1 MADSG
6 NKSGLATAGMVLGI
20 IAIVGSWIPFLN
32 VVSIVLGVLALI
44 FSVIAL
50 VQKKSLGKAISGA
63 VLGALSIIIAIAMI
77 AAASKAIDDAVNSN
91 NSNSS
96 ESQDADTK
104 TEFNIGET
112 ASFDDKSIT
121 VTNIQRNYDTGN
133 QFAQPES
140 GKEFVIVTVDIANN
154 GETALDYNT
163 FEFKMQDSN
172 GVQQIE
178 SFTALSEGK
187 LNSGSLAK
195 GGKVTG
201 KLAYEV
207 PKDDA
212 GLKLLYQ
219 GLNFFDNKTITF
231 NLQ

>member
-1 MADSG
+1 MGQNNKKAWYKKWWVWVLIVIVIAAIGGTMGG
-6 NKSGLATAGMVLGI
+6 NKNNTATNTGT
-20 IAIVGSWIPFLN
+20 
-32 VVSIVLGVLALI
+32 
-44 FSVIAL
+44 
-50 VQKKSLGKAISGA
+50 
-63 VLGALSIIIAIAMI
+63 
-77 AAASKAIDDAVNSN
+77 N
-91 NSNSS
+91 NS
-96 ESQDADTK
+96 SQTEKTEEK
-104 TEFNIGET
+104 TEFKVGET
-112 ASFDDKSIT
+112 ATFDDKSIT
-121 VTNIQRNYDTGN
+121 VTDVQRNYDTGN

-140 GKEFVIVTVDIANN
+140 GKEFVIVTVNIVNN
-154 GETALDYNT
+154 SNSSLDYNT

-172 GVQQIE
+172 GVQQSE
-178 SFTALSEGK
+178 AFTAISEGK

-219 GLNFFDNKTITF
+219 NFSFFDNKAITF

>member
-1 MADSG
+1 MDKNSG
-6 NKSGLATAGMVLGI
+6 KKAWYKKWWVWVL
-20 IAIVGSWIPFLN
+20 IV
-32 VVSIVLGVLALI
+32 IVLIGIGGAMGGGD
-44 FSVIAL
+44 SAPT
-50 VQKKSLGKAISGA
+50 SG
-63 VLGALSIIIAIAMI
+63 G
-77 AAASKAIDDAVNSN
+77 N
-91 NSNSS
+91 NSSS
-96 ESQDADTK
+96 ADNKAEEEK
-104 TEFNIGET
+104 TEFAVGET
-112 ASFDDKSIT
+112 ATFDDKSIT
-121 VTNIQRNYDTGN
+121 VTEVQRNYDTGN

-140 GKEFVIVTVDIANN
+140 GKEFVIVTVNIVNN
-154 GETALDYNT
+154 SDSNLDYNT

-172 GVQQIE
+172 GVQQSEAI
-178 SFTALSEGK
+178 TALSEGK

-219 GLNFFDNKTITF
+219 NFSFFDNKAITF

>member
-1 MADSG
+1 M
-6 NKSGLATAGMVLGI
+6 NTKEKKSVFKRWWFWV
-20 IAIVGSWIPFLN
+20 IV
-32 VVSIVLGVLALI
+32 VIVLIGI
-44 FSVIAL
+44 
-50 VQKKSLGKAISGA
+50 GGA
-63 VLGALSIIIAIAMI
+63 AGG
-77 AAASKAIDDAVNSN
+77 
-91 NSNSS
+91 NSS
-96 ESQDADTK
+96 NTATKTGTTNNGSEDKKDEEK
-104 TEFNIGET
+104 TEFKIGET
-112 ASFDDKSIT
+112 ASFDNKSIA
-121 VTNIQRNYDTGN
+121 VTDVQRNYETGN

-140 GKEFVIVTVDIANN
+140 GKEFVIVTVQITNN
-154 GETALDYNT
+154 SDSTLDYNT

-172 GVQQIE
+172 GVQQSEAI
-178 SFTALSEGK
+178 TALSEGK

-219 GLNFFDNKTITF
+219 NFSFFDNKAITF